1 MVVSGWVG
9 LLVVVAVV
17 EHGLAGDALLSTSDG
32 CDFPDGPGRPVPNV
46 PSLDRLGIAFAGGGA
61 LHLGV
66 AVRVDGTQLLVLV
79 LHSTRERV
87 GNVVIVIV
95 LTLALHEEAGALH
108 KLVHGHGASLLVS
121 QPGLRTAH
129 KSQGS
134 APNMACRPG
143 AGPGRLLSRGHNLV
157 LPPRHAPLPLRPP
170 DSRVRDRPQV
180 PHSPNVD
187 PLEICVKLVG

>member
-1 MVVSGWVG
+1 MVVSGRVG

-17 EHGLAGDALLSTSDG
+17 EHGLAGDTLLSTSDG

-108 KLVHGHGASLLVS
+108 KLVHRHGVVLGGGGEETGDARCGQCMVWVVFTERFLCRSRTCVECVVSL
-121 QPGLRTAH
+121 
-129 KSQGS
+129 
-134 APNMACRPG
+134 
-143 AGPGRLLSRGHNLV
+143 GR
-157 LPPRHAPLPLRPP
+157 
-170 DSRVRDRPQV
+170 
-180 PHSPNVD
+180 
-187 PLEICVKLVG
+187 

>member
-1 MVVSGWVG
+1 MVVSGRVG

-17 EHGLAGDALLSTSDG
+17 EHGLAGDTLLSTSDG

-121 QPGLRTAH
+121 QGPQDSSQVTRISAQHGLQARCRSWAPPI
-129 KSQGS
+129 KGSQ
-134 APNMACRPG
+134 PG
-143 AGPGRLLSRGHNLV
+143 AAPSARPS
-157 LPPRHAPLPLRPP
+157 PPPAP
-170 DSRVRDRPQV
+170 
-180 PHSPNVD
+180 
-187 PLEICVKLVG
+187 